1 METPRGEK
9 KPKNNKNKQP
19 NTNPN
24 LAKKPK
30 STKEKNQ
37 KTNKQTK
44 KKKNPKTTNPSK
56 LHCKLDSVSC
66 LN

>member
-9 KPKNNKNKQP
+9 KNQKQKQTTQHQPKPCKKTQINQG
-19 NTNPN
+19 
-24 LAKKPK
+24 KKP
-30 STKEKNQ
+30 EH
-37 KTNKQTK
+37 KQTNQ